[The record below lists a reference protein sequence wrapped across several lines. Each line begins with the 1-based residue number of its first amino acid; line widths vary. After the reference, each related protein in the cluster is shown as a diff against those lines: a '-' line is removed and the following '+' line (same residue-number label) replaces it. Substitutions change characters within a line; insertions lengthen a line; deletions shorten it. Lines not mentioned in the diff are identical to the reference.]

1 MWKVKQMRHDLV
13 GKVVVAVG
21 QQKHFGARLPNSGQY
36 NRQTHVLL
44 YVKVQILRKK
54 LCIKIDFLKQIKLHL
69 FITFVVSD
77 LRSP

>member
-21 QQKHFGARLPNSGQY
+21 QQKHFGARLSDSGQY

-44 YVKVQILRKK
+44 HVKVQVLRKK
-54 LCIKIDFLKQIKLHL
+54 IMYQNRFLK
-69 FITFVVSD
+69 TN
-77 LRSP
+77 